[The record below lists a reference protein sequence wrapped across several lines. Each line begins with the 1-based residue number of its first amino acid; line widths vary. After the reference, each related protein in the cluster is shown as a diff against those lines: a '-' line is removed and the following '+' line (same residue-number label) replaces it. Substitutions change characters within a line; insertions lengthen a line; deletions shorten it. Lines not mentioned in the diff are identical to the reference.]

1 MTQNPCRI
9 TPRFQL
15 RLSVAIIVEVSLL
28 LFLSLV
34 GTRVG
39 AQVTTVITHT
49 TGAGDLGTQVLPPNN
64 NVYGITGGKPV
75 GDNLFHSFAQLD
87 VGPGDIAQFQTT
99 TLIPNAAMRNILGRI
114 TDTNPSII
122 FGTVDSAIYYP
133 GASLFLINPYG
144 FLFGP
149 NAMLNVGGMVAFTTA
164 DYLKLADN
172 VRFEAIPGAQDAL
185 LSAFPVAAF
194 GFLGSNPEAI
204 AVQGSTLTLAAGTGL
219 SLVGGDITIGA
230 DPPETGTPATLM
242 APSGE
247 ISLASVASPGEM
259 LLPNLQT
266 GPNINGQSFTTM
278 GNVSLIEGAFLDA
291 SGSPTEGTGAGGTIR
306 IRAGQFVMDNAVLYS
321 ATQGELD
328 GAPAAVDINVTGDVS
343 LNNFSAVASPGF
355 GAGRSGDIN
364 IRANNVLVENV
375 SFVSTATDGDGQ
387 AGNIRITATDTL
399 SVRGTDGEGNFSSI
413 ESVTNGLNRSVRA
426 GDSGDITINAAA
438 VSVNEGGYIRTRT
451 ESDGTALNIT
461 LETAN
466 VHLAGGGFIEI
477 RSAGGGSTGAITV
490 TATETVTLVG
500 APGLSQSAQSQINN
514 RQNGTGST
522 GGISVTATEFLMT
535 DGARIFNHSGSAA
548 GGVNVTAH
556 ETIALSGGSEI
567 SSLTV
572 GEEVGPI
579 ALSAPTI
586 TLTDQAVLRATTTGS
601 GNAGAISLTGETISL
616 SNQSFLTSRTLSSG
630 QGGQITLD
638 ATNTVL
644 LSGGAIITT
653 SSLNPATG
661 SAGPINITASNAV
674 SLSGAGTMV
683 LSETA
688 GSGDGGAITIQ
699 TNQAQITDGAV
710 ISATSTGSGAA
721 GSVTIEGNSPA
732 QSVLIDGS
740 GSGVFTDTQGS
751 GAGGN
756 IFVNADSVTLQ
767 NGGTLSASSSGI
779 GNAGN
784 ISILAD
790 QVSLTNL
797 SKVNTSTSG
806 EGAGGTIHMSAE
818 DTINAVDSFISASSN
833 STGLSA
839 GSGGQVIL
847 NAPTI
852 DVAGGDIS
860 TLTVGAGNAGDI
872 QIQAAT
878 FRLGASENAFGLVEA
893 TTSGSGHGGNISV
906 LGIEGSGSR
915 ANDVILSDSSSL
927 RSESIRDGAGAAGNI
942 TIDTVR
948 LALREGSEITT
959 ASHLNSPGNA
969 GNVILDANE
978 SVLVSGSF
986 VTSNVF
992 EASTGNGGQV
1002 TIKTPNLIVNQGS
1015 DGTVGQ
1021 ISTSTGSSGNA
1032 GFVTIN
1038 ADSVTLANGGRL
1050 TSSSFLDDPIYPP
1063 ATGAAGNVVVQGL
1076 NGAGTRASSI
1086 TISEQDG
1093 SGAASGIFTNTDGS
1107 GPGGSMTLFANS
1119 VTLQKGGTLS
1129 AATSGTEATAT
1140 GGTITVDA
1148 TNTVTMNSAL
1158 ITAKSAGVA
1167 DAGSIDIT
1175 ATNGLTMQNS
1185 SITTVA
1191 GQGAGGGDIK
1201 VTTSPEAT
1209 VWLENSLIS
1218 ALVADGPGGGGN
1230 IWIDPQYVILQN
1242 SQILARAA
1250 QGQGGTITI
1259 TANLFLQDAVSIVN
1273 ADSGSGLHGTVTI
1286 QSPNAP
1292 ASGKIQPLGKSP
1304 LLATSLLN
1312 QHCAALAGGEFSS
1325 FTVAGRDSLP
1335 TEPGSWLAS
1344 PLHAAGVGKGQRV
1357 RGEGLGTGEGLGVRG
1372 EGQEGNAPFLSL
1384 RQIAPAGFL
1393 TQAFAVDWSAVC
1405 QS

>member
-1 MTQNPCRI
+1 MTQNPCRM

-122 FGTVDSAIYYP
+122 FGTVDSATYYP

-172 VRFEAIPGAQDAL
+172 ARFEAIPGAQDAL

-230 DPPETGTPATLM
+230 DPETGTPATLM

-247 ISLASVASPGEM
+247 ISLASVASPGEV

-321 ATQGELD
+321 ATQGEQD

-343 LNNFSAVASPGF
+343 LNNFSAVASQGF

-461 LETAN
+461 LEAAN

-500 APGLSQSAQSQINN
+500 APGLSQIAQSQISN

-535 DGARIFNHSGSAA
+535 DGAQIFNDSGSAA

-567 SSLTV
+567 SSRTV
-572 GEEVGPI
+572 GEAVGPI

-586 TLTDQAVLRATTTGS
+586 TLIDQAVLRASTTGS
-601 GNAGAISLTGETISL
+601 GNAGAISLTGETILL
-616 SNQSFLTSRTLSSG
+616 SNQSFLTSRTISSG

-721 GSVTIEGNSPA
+721 GSVTVEGTNSPA
-732 QSVLIDGS
+732 QSILIDGP
-740 GSGVFTDTQGS
+740 GSGLFTETEGT

-756 IFVNADSVTLQ
+756 IVVNANSVTLQ
-767 NGGTLSASSSGI
+767 NGGTLSA
-779 GNAGN
+779 
-784 ISILAD
+784 
-790 QVSLTNL
+790 
-797 SKVNTSTSG
+797 K
-806 EGAGGTIHMSAE
+806 
-818 DTINAVDSFISASSN
+818 
-833 STGLSA
+833 
-839 GSGGQVIL
+839 
-847 NAPTI
+847 
-852 DVAGGDIS
+852 
-860 TLTVGAGNAGDI
+860 
-872 QIQAAT
+872 
-878 FRLGASENAFGLVEA
+878 
-893 TTSGSGHGGNISV
+893 
-906 LGIEGSGSR
+906 
-915 ANDVILSDSSSL
+915 
-927 RSESIRDGAGAAGNI
+927 
-942 TIDTVR
+942 
-948 LALREGSEITT
+948 
-959 ASHLNSPGNA
+959 
-969 GNVILDANE
+969 
-978 SVLVSGSF
+978 
-986 VTSNVF
+986 
-992 EASTGNGGQV
+992 
-1002 TIKTPNLIVNQGS
+1002 
-1015 DGTVGQ
+1015 
-1021 ISTSTGSSGNA
+1021 
-1032 GFVTIN
+1032 
-1038 ADSVTLANGGRL
+1038 
-1050 TSSSFLDDPIYPP
+1050 
-1063 ATGAAGNVVVQGL
+1063 
-1076 NGAGTRASSI
+1076 
-1086 TISEQDG
+1086 
-1093 SGAASGIFTNTDGS
+1093 
-1107 GPGGSMTLFANS
+1107 
-1119 VTLQKGGTLS
+1119 
-1129 AATSGTEATAT
+1129 TSGTEATAT
-1140 GGTITVDA
+1140 GGTIMVDA
-1148 TNTVTMNSAL
+1148 TNTVTMNSAS
-1158 ITAKSAGVA
+1158 ITASSTGTA

-1175 ATNGLTMQNS
+1175 ATNGFTMQNS
-1185 SITTVA
+1185 AITTQ
-1191 GQGAGGGDIK
+1191 GGPGAGGGNIK
-1201 VTTSPEAT
+1201 VTTAPSAT
-1209 VWLENSLIS
+1209 VLLQNSQIS
-1218 ALVADGPGGGGN
+1218 ASVADGPGGGGN
-1230 IWIDPQYVILQN
+1230 ISIDPQFVILQN
-1242 SQILARAA
+1242 SQILAQAA
-1250 QGQGGTITI
+1250 QGQGGAITI
-1259 TANLFLQDAVSIVN
+1259 TANLFLPDATSIVN

-1292 ASGKIQPLGKSP
+1292 ASGKIQPLGKTP
-1304 LLATSLLN
+1304 LLPTSLLN

-1344 PLHAAGVGKGQRV
+1344 PLYAAGVGVGPGGKAEGVNAEGGKPMV
-1357 RGEGLGTGEGLGVRG
+1357 RGKGIEGET
-1372 EGQEGNAPFLSL
+1372 AWLSL

-1393 TQAFAVDWSAVC
+1393 TQAFALDGSTGC